1 MALFNFKKKDTVL
14 DLGERYRKQQE
25 RAAQASANQ
34 ESDSQTSSE
43 SQGSDFLGSIAS
55 EIQTVKST
63 EDVDLGASV
72 EERKKK
78 LAKRLMD
85 MTTKIEDFSNQIYH
99 LQQRVELLE
108 RKIGVRIE

>member
-1 MALFNFKKKDTVL
+1 MALFGFKKKDNVL

-25 RAAQASANQ
+25 RAAQLSANQ

-55 EIQTVKST
+55 GIQTAKST
-63 EDVDLGASV
+63 EDVDIGASV

-78 LAKRLMD
+78 LAKRLME
-85 MTTKIEDFSNQIYH
+85 MTSKMENLSNQIYH
-99 LQQRVELLE
+99 LEQRIELLE
-108 RKIGVRIE
+108 RKSGIRIE